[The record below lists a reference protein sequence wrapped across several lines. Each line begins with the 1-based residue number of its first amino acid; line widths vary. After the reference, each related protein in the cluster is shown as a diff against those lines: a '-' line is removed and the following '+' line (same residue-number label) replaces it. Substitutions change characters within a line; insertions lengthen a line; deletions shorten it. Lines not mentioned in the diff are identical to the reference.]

1 MCVGIPGQI
10 TAIIDPAQRIAQV
23 DISGWPRVVDL
34 GLLALDEGAVGDWV
48 LVHAGLAVSRM
59 EADEASCI
67 LALLRECAQLDQEEQ
82 L

>member
-1 MCVGIPGQI
+1 MCVSIPGQI

-23 DISGWPRVVDL
+23 DISGCPRLVNL
-34 GLLALDEGAVGDWV
+34 GLLTLDEGAVGDWV

-59 EADEASCI
+59 DADEAESI
-67 LALLRECAQLDQEEQ
+67 LTLLRQCAQLNQEEQ